1 MRIIKLDDMTTTT
14 STTSTTSTIN
24 FNIENLAGSTMLRK
38 YLLGYFLEGKTATFN
53 VYYSINGCEIPF
65 LIEIRED
72 YISVTEL
79 LLGDRNL
86 MKINI
91 NNQNKINYEEED
103 QLAGEYN
110 HLIGLFI
117 EQYLNHLA
125 GVGLFDC

>member
-1 MRIIKLDDMTTTT
+1 MRIIKLDNMTT
-14 STTSTTSTIN
+14 TTSTTSTIN

-65 LIEIRED
+65 LIEIKGD

-79 LLGDRNL
+79 LLGDENL

-91 NNQNKINYEEED
+91 NNQNKI
-103 QLAGEYN
+103 
-110 HLIGLFI
+110 
-117 EQYLNHLA
+117 
-125 GVGLFDC
+125 

>member
-1 MRIIKLDDMTTTT
+1 MRIIKLDNMTT
-14 STTSTTSTIN
+14 TTSTTSTIN

-72 YISVTEL
+72 YISLTEL
-79 LLGDRNL
+79 LLEDRNL

-91 NNQNKINYEEED
+91 NNQNKINCEEED
-103 QLAGEYN
+103 QLVGEYN
-110 HLIGLFI
+110 HVIGLFI
-117 EQYLNHLA
+117 EQYLNILA
-125 GVGLFDC
+125 DEGVFDC

>member
-1 MRIIKLDDMTTTT
+1 MRIIKLDNMTT
-14 STTSTTSTIN
+14 TTSTTSTIN

-65 LIEIRED
+65 LIEIGED
-72 YISVTEL
+72 YISVIEL

-103 QLAGEYN
+103 QLVREYN
-110 HLIGLFI
+110 HVIGLFI

-125 GVGLFDC
+125 DEGFFDD